1 MSATSAT
8 PHTTR
13 HPFAPQPARQEDVL
27 DLLRVLARGGPWD
40 EHEIRQALGLP
51 FGSERFSAAL
61 REARMSGMIK
71 RWRKSKWYSGIWILS
86 DAGRAKLDKLEEQ
99 EAKVE
104 DEYEPVSAYAHTD
117 VRAEIVE
124 DYALEYEWRLSLADA
139 IEEESAF
146 LKYIVRRL
154 NDAQTIIPILQTQL
168 LRANR
173 RIAALERELADA
185 RSTANFAASAQDFVE
200 RVLRLNVDEM
210 SPLDAMTELMS
221 LQREAR
227 LARTERDTLAA
238 SETAPAAVRMDRA
251 SQRQPKTAWTP
262 PKRNPA
268 A

>member
-86 DAGRAKLDKLEEQ
+86 DAGRDRLDKLEEQ

-117 VRAEIVE
+117 MRAEIVE
-124 DYALEYEWRLSLADA
+124 DDAWAYEWRLSLADA
-139 IEEESAF
+139 FEEESAW
-146 LKYIVRRL
+146 LKHVVHRL
-154 NDAQTIIPILQTQL
+154 NDAQVTIPALQLQL
-168 LRANR
+168 LRANL
-173 RIAALERELADA
+173 RIAALEREIEA
-185 RSTANFAASAQDFVE
+185 
-200 RVLRLNVDEM
+200 LR
-210 SPLDAMTELMS
+210 A
-221 LQREAR
+221 
-227 LARTERDTLAA
+227 ERDTLAA

>member
-1 MSATSAT
+1 MTTSQFT
-8 PHTTR
+8 PSP
-13 HPFAPQPARQEDVL
+13 HPFAPVAARQEDVL

-40 EHEIRQALGLP
+40 EHEIRQAMALP

-61 REARMSGMIK
+61 REARQAGLIQ
-71 RWRKSKWYSGIWILS
+71 RWRKSEWYAGIWMLS
-86 DAGRAKLDKLEEQ
+86 DAGRERLNEIQEQ

-104 DEYEPVSAYAHTD
+104 IDERGPVSAYAHTD